1 MGEKVENAF
10 FSHALGKVVA
20 GQSEERRL
28 AKAQGHIEIGNED
41 PHKHIKPAPM
51 ADYMEGL

>member
-41 PHKHIKPAPM
+41 PHKHIKPAPT